1 MNNFTIRFLVK
12 VSFLFALICFPLITF
27 SAITLDE
34 LLEKAA
40 SDPTAKNE
48 LYRRLWQGICDAKSK
63 DEIAKFYRENQLS
76 LLPKVSVDSSTIF
89 GSIKY
94 RQDSDD
100 WQPLGKDGNIV
111 YNLPEVGRNGGKWE
125 GESFDLSISLLLDD
139 GIETNIISRI
149 HPFVFEVPISIK
161 APVHKQPSTFKAN
174 VNINGTGRF
183 FLMVGN
189 PQDKNKVEA
198 QIVGEKKQFQ
208 IDLPFSW
215 RDDNLSCELHSI
227 CPIDEK
233 NCHECKQSIK
243 GIWNSKEKLI
253 SIDSI
258 PVTLGKKIKVNV
270 PHNGIYHV
278 TILVDNK
285 VSPPDLKNNNQG
297 SEFSIDRHSG
307 NNGKRNI
314 TISIPLINWSKEYS
328 INTYSEYNEDSI
340 KIPEDVIRR
349 YKEKTDKVSNS
360 LVKENISVTSNPTDK
375 TVTYK
380 NDQTKKVIKF
390 FWSNRVPL
398 GTTKVYIHYRSKNN
412 KKGLLGGLL
421 SKADGKRVFE
431 LADGSSDYEYG
442 FTKSGIDTPD
452 TWKNISPGE
461 EVKIYLPIEP
471 IPYSDEKNFVR
482 NIKRKMSEYMARIK
496 IPRRS
501 HVLAT
506 DFSKYL
512 NQNEA
517 ILSSYF
523 EHVRSVINVSDR
535 DPLCKMLIE
544 EMATR
549 EMTDPY
555 EWTIAD
561 FKDALISIFKNTDL
575 DKSKLGTEHTA
586 VKQ

>member
-12 VSFLFALICFPLITF
+12 VSFLLALICFPLITF

-34 LLEKAA
+34 LLEKAS
-40 SDPTAKNE
+40 SDPTAKKE

-76 LLPKVSVDSSTIF
+76 LLPKVSVDSSTII

-100 WQPLGKDGNIV
+100 WLPLGKDGNIV
-111 YNLPEVGRNGGKWE
+111 YKLPEVGRNGGKWE

-161 APVHKQPSTFKAN
+161 APVYELPSTFRAN
-174 VNINGTGRF
+174 VDINGNGRF
-183 FLMVGN
+183 FLMVKN
-189 PQDKNKVEA
+189 PQDVESIKA
-198 QIVGEKKQFQ
+198 FIVEGKKQFQ

-215 RDDNLSCELHSI
+215 RDNNLSCELHSI
-227 CPIDEK
+227 CPINEK
-233 NCHECKQSIK
+233 CQKCAQHTK
-243 GIWNSKEKLI
+243 GIWNSKEKRF
-253 SIDSI
+253 SIEKI
-258 PVTLGKKIKVNV
+258 PVTPNKKIKVTV
-270 PHNGIYHV
+270 SHNGIYHV

-307 NNGKRNI
+307 NNGEQYI
-314 TISIPLINWSKEYS
+314 TLSIPLINWEKKYI
-328 INTYSEYNEDSI
+328 INTYKSNEYFIE
-340 KIPEDVIRR
+340 IPEDVIRR

-390 FWSNRVPL
+390 VWSNRVPL
-398 GTTKVYIHYRSKNN
+398 GTTEVYIHYRSKNN

-482 NIKRKMSEYMARIK
+482 NIKHKMLQYMANSK

-501 HVLAT
+501 KAVA
-506 DFSKYL
+506 DEFVKYL

-555 EWTIAD
+555 EWTIEA
-561 FKDALISIFKNTDL
+561 FTEALISILKKTDL
-575 DKSKLGTEHTA
+575 DKSKLGTEHTD